1 MTENLLPSLK
11 MLPAEQEIY
20 QAMVLLV
27 DDQVMIAEAVRRALA
42 GQSNLEYHYCL
53 NPHEAVAVARDIK
66 PTVILQDLIMPGV
79 DGLDMVRRYRT
90 TPETMKTPIIV
101 LSSREEPVIKS
112 QAFADGAN
120 DYLVKIPDK
129 IELIARIRY
138 HTKAY
143 LNHLQRDEAY
153 RALQES
159 QQLLMHANLKLE
171 RMTRVDGLTSLGN
184 RRYCNEYLA
193 TEWKRQTRNEELLTI
208 LMIDVDNFKAYNDT
222 YGHLAGDEVLIRVAE
237 SIQRVCAR
245 PGDFTARFGGEEFIM
260 ILSGTSAEGGQ
271 NVATKLRDAVSD
283 MAIPHAGSKATE
295 TVTISVGI
303 ASAVPKMDQSPNLLI
318 EAADRA
324 LFRAK
329 AAGKNRVV
337 VAGPSDMLDAE

>member
-1 MTENLLPSLK
+1 MIKNLLQPFR
-11 MLPAEQEIY
+11 MPPAERDIY

-42 GQSNLEYHYCL
+42 GQPNLEYHYCL
-53 NPHEAVAVARDIK
+53 NPDEALAIACDIK

-79 DGLDMVRRYRT
+79 HGLDMVRRYRAT
-90 TPETMKTPIIV
+90 RETMNTPIIV
-101 LSSREEPVIKS
+101 LSSQEEPVVKS

-153 RALQES
+153 HALQES
-159 QQLLMHANLKLE
+159 QRLLMQANLKLE
-171 RMTRVDGLTSLGN
+171 LMTRADVLTCLGN
-184 RRYCNEYLA
+184 RRHCNEYLD
-193 TEWKRQTRNEELLTI
+193 TEWKRQTRNQELLSI

-222 YGHLAGDEVLIRVAE
+222 YGHLAGDEVLVRIAA
-237 SIQRVCAR
+237 SIQRICAR
-245 PGDFTARFGGEEFIM
+245 PGDFSARFGGEEFIM

-271 NVATKLRDAVSD
+271 AIATKLRDAVSD
-283 MAIPHAGSKATE
+283 MAIPHAGSKATG

-303 ASAVPKMDQSPNLLI
+303 ASTVPKMNQSPNLLI

-329 AAGKNRVV
+329 AGGRNRVV
-337 VAGPSDMLDAE
+337 VAEPSDMLDTQ